1 MPLVR
6 KEDGDVRPEY
16 QIPDNIKKLITYDFL
31 KEFRAQL
38 FRINKGYSL
47 DTFAEYGI
55 PVNTSAGGWTAA
67 FFNACSNTNNF
78 KLFDYWNK
86 LEWYDS
92 DIFDGELADML
103 IEKHLILGNLAD
115 VITRQLGIKD
125 EDIVICD
132 ECGGWFTRDMV
143 IEIPEDDE
151 DYRFSTFRCLHCQDK
166 IETWDNNHHATHTT
180 DYYKQSYEKMKMY
193 MEYKNQSDN
202 GFVDTFQEFVNKLP

>member
-16 QIPDNIKKLITYDFL
+16 EIPEDIKKLITDEFL

-38 FRINKGYSL
+38 FRINNEYSL

-55 PVNTSAGGWTAA
+55 PLNTSTSGWAAA
-67 FFNACSNTNNF
+67 FFNICRKTNNME
-78 KLFDYWNK
+78 LFDYWNS

-92 DIFDGELADML
+92 DIFDDELADML
-103 IEKHLILGNLAD
+103 IENHLILGDLLD
-115 VITRQLGIKD
+115 VIKEQLEIKE

-143 IEIPEDDE
+143 IEIPEEDE
-151 DYRFSTFRCLHCQDK
+151 DYHLSAFRCLHCQDVADSDEEHK
-166 IETWDNNHHATHTT
+166 YTT
-180 DYYKQSYEKMKMY
+180 DYYRQSYDAMVLYCEQKR
-193 MEYKNQSDN
+193 QSADE
-202 GFVDTFQEFVNKLP
+202 FAKAIQEFANKLP